1 MALAALGAAFVRDG
15 QNVVV
20 VDFDI
25 GLRNP
30 RLDNGRR
37 TTRVVLDLIN
47 VINGVAKLPQARLLI
62 TRFGRTYFMRGS

>member
-1 MALAALGAAFVRDG
+1 MKYVRPKR
-15 QNVVV
+15 V
-20 VDFDI
+20 I
-25 GLRNP
+25 SR
-30 RLDNGRR
+30 RRR